1 MQHAFQVTENVQN
14 YAAKAMQ
21 LNEHLLSVIY
31 DVFTG
36 AELAS
41 SATAIR
47 SAAAQLLQL
56 PPGHSISRWQPAA
69 DRACINML
77 QLDLQPSSYTRR
89 VKLRSQPT

>member
-21 LNEHLLSVIY
+21 LNEHLLIINS

-41 SATAIR
+41 PLPLD
-47 SAAAQLLQL
+47 QLLL
-56 PPGHSISRWQPAA
+56 SCCS
-69 DRACINML
+69 C
-77 QLDLQPSSYTRR
+77 RR
-89 VKLRSQPT
+89 VTASAGGSQQQIEHA